1 VAGRRRY
8 GLVASSAND
17 ARRPITERKDCG
29 HGDRPAHPGRGE
41 QFPEGAPMQQLLA
54 ATLLSLD
61 GARGHCA
68 QPAHDRA
75 PDAVLPCGRSIARRR
90 PRHGGPAAG
99 SRGRHDRVVRGFA
112 LAVAFCRRR
121 VGPRLL
127 VAVDV
132 SAGAGLMAFGGLLGY
147 RSLRGRRGLSGQACE
162 FPAQRYSG
170 RRDNALS
177 ASGETVSLR

>member
-1 VAGRRRY
+1 
-8 GLVASSAND
+8 
-17 ARRPITERKDCG
+17 
-29 HGDRPAHPGRGE
+29 
-41 QFPEGAPMQQLLA
+41 MQQLRA

-61 GARGHCA
+61 GARRHYA

-75 PDAVLPCGRSIARRR
+75 LDAVRPCGRSIADGA
-90 PRHGGPAAG
+90 PDMGGLLLGVAAG
-99 SRGRHDRVVRGFA
+99 TLAWYGGFA

-127 VAVDV
+127 VAVEV